1 MNTKKGDID
10 MQNEL
15 PKIASFPTNTIHDE
29 ALLQHFKDGIGRKA
43 FILTPSFPFVFIGK
57 IIDII
62 DDLAV
67 IDVETTTIAQLEN
80 RIWNV
85 HIDQIEAF
93 FIERDDGPRIPKLK
107 D

>member
-1 MNTKKGDID
+1 MNLKKEDID

-15 PKIASFPTNTIHDE
+15 PNTASPATNTIHDE
-29 ALLQHFKDGIGRKA
+29 ALMQHFKDGIGRKV

-57 IIDII
+57 IIDMI
-62 DDLAV
+62 DDNVV

-85 HIDQIEAF
+85 HIHQVEAF
-93 FIERDDGPRIPKLK
+93 FIERDDGPKIPKLK